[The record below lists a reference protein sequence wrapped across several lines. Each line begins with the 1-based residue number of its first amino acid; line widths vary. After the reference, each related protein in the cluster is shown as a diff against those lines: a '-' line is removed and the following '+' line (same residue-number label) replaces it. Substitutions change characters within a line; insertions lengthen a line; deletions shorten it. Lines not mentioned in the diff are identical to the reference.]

1 MSHCEQRTDL
11 QSEVLMGLV
20 GGMLYGATN
29 VLVGHPFDTV
39 KTKLQCQGGRHMNAK
54 CTMGESAREIMRT
67 EGPAG
72 FYRGANAIVL
82 GTMVQRGLVMS
93 TYELVYN
100 QADEANGLM
109 DEVPYTGG
117 V

>member
-1 MSHCEQRTDL
+1 MRD
-11 QSEVLMGLV
+11 
-20 GGMLYGATN
+20 
-29 VLVGHPFDTV
+29 
-39 KTKLQCQGGRHMNAK
+39 
-54 CTMGESAREIMRT
+54 SASQILRS

-93 TYELVYN
+93 AYELVYN

-109 DEVPYTGG
+109 EEVPYTGG